1 MNLNTQILLPKNVD
15 LNSISEAIDKLYGV
29 GLISFKLPPDLPE
42 EQKYKVCE
50 ERLEKLNDLVAHII
64 MKNRHIFQ
72 KKQLKTILA
81 SGIYLACKKNGIK
94 ISYNNLYFELG
105 VTGAS
110 LRRTLKSLRLAR
122 VI

>member
-1 MNLNTQILLPKNVD
+1 LPKNVD
-15 LNSISEAIDKLYGV
+15 LNGISEAIDKLYGV
-29 GLISFKLPPDLPE
+29 GLISFKLPSDLPE

-94 ISYNNLYFELG
+94 ITYNDLYFELG

-110 LRRTLKSLRLAR
+110 LRRTLKSLRLAS
-122 VI
+122 